1 MSNIND
7 EVVVIPQIEHIDS
20 VNNIETILS
29 HESIDAFLLGPYDL
43 TASMGIPGQFENKDY
58 VEAINLVMDT
68 AKRLGKSGGI
78 HVIEPEL
85 AELKD
90 RIKEG
95 FKFIAFS
102 LDIRILDSVLDKTLS
117 EIRKQ

>member
-1 MSNIND
+1 
-7 EVVVIPQIEHIDS
+7 
-20 VNNIETILS
+20 
-29 HESIDAFLLGPYDL
+29 
-43 TASMGIPGQFENKDY
+43 MGIPGQFENKDY

-68 AKRLGKSGGI
+68 SKRLGKSGGI
-78 HVIEPEL
+78 HVIEPDPV
-85 AELKD
+85 ELKD

-102 LDIRILDSVLDKTLS
+102 LDIRILGSVLDKTLS